1 MEDKIINKLFNKV
14 KDKFTKQKQNNY
26 NIYEYTFSDE
36 EIESINKQNKQK
48 ILELK
53 QGMTLKSKQDKTKPN
68 TLEVLSKLEEEK
80 EITEPSSKLE
90 EKKDEEP
97 PIEEPKEENSIEI
110 QENKKEDPE
119 ESQETKTSF
128 INLNKEHQNLVM
140 TKWKEINLTKID
152 KDIIDAKD
160 LFNHNYAS
168 YYAKESMKF
177 IEYIRREYE
186 VVICYL
192 IGFNNEKQ
200 GIMNKTIFA
209 DSFDE
214 EWKHLNS
221 YIKILEKIRKNR

>member
-53 QGMTLKSKQDKTKPN
+53 QGMTLKNKQDKTKLN

-80 EITEPSSKLE
+80 EVTEPLSKLE

-97 PIEEPKEENSIEI
+97 KEEKSIETQEDIKEEPK
-110 QENKKEDPE
+110 

-177 IEYIRREYE
+177 IEYIRHEYE

-209 DSFDE
+209 DSYDE

>member
-14 KDKFTKQKQNNY
+14 KNKFTKQKQNNY
-26 NIYEYTFSDE
+26 NIYEYTFSDD

-53 QGMTLKSKQDKTKPN
+53 QGMTLKNKQDKTKPN

-80 EITEPSSKLE
+80 EVTQQSSKIE

-97 PIEEPKEENSIEI
+97 PIEEPKEENSVEI
-110 QENKKEDPE
+110 QENKKEEPE
-119 ESQETKTSF
+119 ESIATKTSF

-140 TKWKEINLTKID
+140 TKWKEINLIKID

-160 LFNHNYAS
+160 LLNHNYAS

-209 DSFDE
+209 DSYDE

-221 YIKILEKIRKNR
+221 YIKILEKIRKNK